1 MHLVLKTRWLGLLLA
16 LLAQPLLAEPL
27 LNWQPWQRLLERAV
41 VPERG
46 GQASRVDYTYLSR
59 EKAALSQ
66 LLAEAARLERA
77 RFDQASP
84 SEQLAFLINL
94 YNLATVELV
103 LSAYPDLTSIKDLGN
118 LLRSPWQQ
126 KRIQLWGASISLD
139 DLEHGLIR
147 GSGRYNDPRIHFAVN
162 CASIGCPAL
171 RPEAYSGA
179 QLEAQLEQQAQLFL
193 ADRSRNRLEGST
205 LQLSSIF
212 KWYGDDFAQ
221 GWRGASSLSQFL
233 ALYGD
238 ALGLTPQQK
247 TELAQQRI
255 RLAFLPYDW
264 GLNRVPG
271 P

>member
-1 MHLVLKTRWLGLLLA
+1 MNTQATFWLLA
-16 LLAQPLLAEPL
+16 LLLSLAQPLKAEPL
-27 LNWQPWQRLLERAV
+27 INWQPWQALVHTAV
-41 VPERG
+41 QVERG
-46 GQASRVDYTYLSR
+46 GQASRVDYGYLASQ
-59 EKAALSQ
+59 KSAISQ
-66 LLAEAARLERA
+66 LLNEVAKLDKA
-77 RFDQASP
+77 RFDQASKQ
-84 SEQLAFLINL
+84 EQLAFLINL
-94 YNLATVELV
+94 YNLATVDLV

-171 RPEAYSGA
+171 RPEAYSGE

-212 KWYGDDFAQ
+212 KWYGDDFAK

-233 ALYGD
+233 ALYSD

-247 TELAQQRI
+247 TQLAQQRI
-255 RLAFLPYDW
+255 RLGFLPYDW